1 MFTIFL
7 FLKKFSDKLL
17 SFYIYNW
24 ITQKF
29 LMARIYRMKIRNIDY
44 LEKLLYK
51 NVYIHVIQIEGMEF
65 YSEILKFNKSKR
77 FIKNKI

>member
-29 LMARIYRMKIRNIDY
+29 LMVRIYRMKIRNIDY

-51 NVYIHVIQIEGMEF
+51 NVYIQVIQIEEMDF
-65 YSEILKFNKSKR
+65 YSELLKFNKSKR